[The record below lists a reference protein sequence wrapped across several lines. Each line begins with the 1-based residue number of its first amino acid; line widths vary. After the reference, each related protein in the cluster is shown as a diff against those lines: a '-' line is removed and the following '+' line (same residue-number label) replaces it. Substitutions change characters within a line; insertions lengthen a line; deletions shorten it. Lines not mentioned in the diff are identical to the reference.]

1 MCAVKLVILSADGDK
16 MLYSVPD
23 AAANGLDGYCME
35 FCTNWLWNSPH
46 AEQYRRTRRNPDG
59 TAFAYVSYTEADFI
73 AWLNRWKFPSQP
85 SFPAG
90 RFDGDAP
97 EPYRDCPRFDF

>member
-1 MCAVKLVILSADGDK
+1 MCAVKLVILSADGNK

-46 AEQYRRTRRNPDG
+46 AERSRKTVQGVDLVCYH
-59 TAFAYVSYTEADFI
+59 EADFI
-73 AWLNRWKFPSQP
+73 AYLNQWVFPDEP
-85 SFPAG
+85 SVLIKNLGPDIPEEYQNIPA
-90 RFDGDAP
+90 FH
-97 EPYRDCPRFDF
+97 F